1 MCGIVGY
8 IGTQAATDILMAGL
22 EKLEYRGYDSAG
34 VATVWEGG
42 IHCVRAKGKLYNLR
56 QKLEEIANPAQIGIG
71 HTRWATHGKPE
82 EYNAHP
88 HTDTRKR
95 VAVVQNGII
104 ENYRQLREELQ
115 KRGHEF
121 TSDTDTE
128 VIPHLIAEFLTNSPT
143 PDSPLPTPLLEAV
156 RQAVNQLKGA
166 FAIAVICADYPDELI
181 VARQQAPLI
190 IGFGQGEFFCASDTP
205 AIVPHT
211 RAVLN
216 LENGELARLTPLGV
230 EVYNFAGDRLKKF
243 PRTLN
248 WNPVQV
254 EKQGFRHFMLKEIY
268 EQPGVVRTCLETY
281 INDDWHV
288 DGRGEAADG
297 AADGVT
303 DGVTDLAADRLTDV
317 MDGLTDVTDEVTDLA
332 ADGVTD
338 VTDGVTDVGGKL
350 GEEMN
355 NPFVSSPAISK
366 AASSSSAANQPPI
379 KLGIP
384 NSLYANLEQ
393 IQILA
398 CGTSWHA
405 SLVGKYL
412 LEQLAGIPTMVQYA
426 SEFRYAPSPLMK
438 NTLTIG
444 VTQSGETADT
454 LAALEMERQRRMDL
468 GAEYEVK
475 LLGITN
481 RAESSLAHLVT
492 HIIETHAGMEIG
504 VAATKTFVTQLV
516 AFYCLALDL
525 AYRRKTLPL
534 SKIAEIITGLRQ
546 LPAQIE
552 IVLESQERYIEE
564 LAHDF
569 SETQDFIFIGRGI
582 NFPIALEGALKL
594 KEISYIHA
602 EGYPAGEMKHGPI
615 ALLDAKVPVVAIAMP
630 GMVYDKVLSNA
641 QEAKARDA
649 RLIGVTPMNDQEA
662 AHVFDHLLPVPVVD
676 ELLSPIL
683 TVIPLQLL
691 AYHIAARRG
700 LDVDQPRNLA
710 KSVTVE

>member
-8 IGTQAATDILMAGL
+8 IGTQAATEILMAGL

-34 VATVWEGG
+34 IATVLEGD

-56 QKLEEIANPAQIGIG
+56 EKLEREVNPSQIGIG

-88 HTDTRKR
+88 HMDAAKR

-104 ENYRQLREELQ
+104 ENYRELREEL
-115 KRGHEF
+115 KERGHKF
-121 TSDTDTE
+121 SSDTDTE
-128 VIPHLIAEFLTNSPT
+128 VIPHLIAEFLPNPPVHNPQPPT
-143 PDSPLPTPLLEAV
+143 PFLEAV
-156 RQAVNQLKGA
+156 LYAVNKLKGA

-181 VARQQAPLI
+181 VARQQAPLA

-205 AIVPHT
+205 ALVPHT
-211 RAVLN
+211 TAVLT

-230 EVYNFAGDRLKKF
+230 EVYNFEGARLKKV
-243 PRTLN
+243 PRTLS
-248 WNPVQV
+248 WNPVLV

-281 INDDWHV
+281 LNDNWDSGDAAQSPIN
-288 DGRGEAADG
+288 
-297 AADGVT
+297 
-303 DGVTDLAADRLTDV
+303 LSL
-317 MDGLTDVTDEVTDLA
+317 
-332 ADGVTD
+332 
-338 VTDGVTDVGGKL
+338 
-350 GEEMN
+350 
-355 NPFVSSPAISK
+355 
-366 AASSSSAANQPPI
+366 PPE
-379 KLGIP
+379 
-384 NSLYANLEQ
+384 LYADLEQ

-405 SLVGKYL
+405 GLVGKYL
-412 LEQLAGIPTMVQYA
+412 LEQLAGIPTIVQYA
-426 SEFRYAPSPLMK
+426 SEFRYAPAPLTA

-454 LAALEMERQRRMDL
+454 LAALEMEKRRRFGQL
-468 GAEYEVK
+468 PKYEAR

-481 RAESSLAHLVT
+481 RPESSLTQLVDQ
-492 HIIETHAGMEIG
+492 IIDTHAGIEIG
-504 VAATKTFVTQLV
+504 VAATKTFVSQLM
-516 AFYCLALDL
+516 AFYCLAVDL
-525 AYRRKTLPL
+525 AWRRQTVTATRLE
-534 SKIAEIITGLRQ
+534 EILAGLRQ

-552 IVLESQERYIEE
+552 LILESQERYIEE
-564 LAHDF
+564 LAHNF
-569 SETQDFIFIGRGI
+569 AETQDFIFLGRGI

-630 GMVYDKVLSNA
+630 GTVYEKVLSNA

-662 AHVFDHLLPVPVVD
+662 AETFDDLLPVPVVE

-683 TVIPLQLL
+683 SVIPLQLL